1 MFIRQN
7 LSCVVECFVFLHL
20 NSWTSIWWVVD
31 KNANSRQHRELV
43 CKVECV
49 CIVQVVSRTFAACE
63 CLFIYLLLRLTLTK
77 LAEKQWK
84 TSKDMNFIEVQ
95 HSRCLQICSF
105 HKNQDLHWWSDF
117 WTIFLS
123 FSSAFACMHCAHEW
137 TTKCLPAVNGSVQ
150 YNYWTANRLG

>member
-1 MFIRQN
+1 M
-7 LSCVVECFVFLHL
+7 
-20 NSWTSIWWVVD
+20 D

-105 HKNQDLHWWSDF
+105 HKHQGLHWWSDF

-150 YNYWTANRLG
+150 YNYWTACKPFRLSSKAFEEGSRMLRANFRNFHANFQIV